1 MSAPTFFRVSM
12 CVSIAL
18 GALSS
23 LPAVAD
29 LPLHVLVT
37 QFFPRLS
44 ECCSEDGELLRAPGF
59 GTAVAIRNG
68 VAFVGIPSALPTP
81 RVAVYNQTAT
91 GWVRTA
97 TLTAPDAASAKRF
110 GRAIAFRDGF
120 VLIAS
125 DAAVHVFKRSNGV
138 WTAVQKLTQ
147 PATEPSD
154 NREFPAGHGLRL
166 ENGILAVS
174 GSASSLGNV
183 VYIYELNLNGK
194 FVRRATLKA
203 SDASPTDWFGRDVG
217 VAGNTVVVGAPGPNA
232 AYVFKRRSDGRWVES
247 QKLLTAEQAQG
258 DFGEGVAIDR
268 GMIIVGA
275 PWFDCDGGA
284 FCDDTA
290 PPRDNVAGGAAFVFV
305 SVAGQ
310 YVETLKLRPRPDE
323 HFGYL
328 TFGYRI
334 AMMGKY
340 IVVAANEQY
349 GGISALPSGL
359 AFTYTRDGS
368 TVSAHGLAS
377 GYITADW
384 IGLANNLLFL
394 GSQYDDDRCIFG
406 CVGYANMF
414 DLNRYVQ

>member
-1 MSAPTFFRVSM
+1 MSAPTLYRVSM

-23 LPAVAD
+23 LPAAAE
-29 LPLHVLVT
+29 LPLHANVAV
-37 QFFPRLS
+37 FYPKLS
-44 ECCSEDGELLRAPGF
+44 ECCSEDGQLLTSPAF
-59 GTAVAIRNG
+59 GLAVAIRNG
-68 VAFVGIPSALPTP
+68 IAFVGIPGALPTP

-97 TLTAPDAASAKRF
+97 TLTAPDAASANQF

-120 VLIAS
+120 ALIAS
-125 DAAVHVFKRSNGV
+125 HAAVHVFERRNGV

-147 PATEPSD
+147 PATDPAD
-154 NREFPAGHGLRL
+154 IRKFPAGHGLRL

-183 VYIYELNLNGK
+183 VYIYELNADRR

-217 VAGNTVVVGAPGPNA
+217 VAGNTVVVGAPGHNA
-232 AYVFKRRSDGRWVES
+232 AYVFKRRSDGRWVET
-247 QKLLTAEQAQG
+247 QKLLTAEQAGG

-268 GMIIVGA
+268 DMIIVGA
-275 PWFDCDGGA
+275 PWFDCDGGV
-284 FCDDTA
+284 FCDDIA
-290 PPRDNVAGGAAFVFV
+290 PPRENVAGGAAFVFV

-323 HFGYL
+323 HFDYL

-334 AMMGKY
+334 AMMGKF
-340 IVVAANEQY
+340 IVVAANESY
-349 GGISALPSGL
+349 GGISALPHGL

-377 GYITADW
+377 GYITANW
-384 IGLANNLLFL
+384 MGLANNLLLL
-394 GSQYDDDRCIFG
+394 GSPNDDDRCIAG
-406 CVGYANMF
+406 CIGYANMF
-414 DLNRYVQ
+414 DLNRYVE